1 MTLHTPKVL
10 TKLSWNFLSYEIE
23 YNDFDSIQSD
33 PLVSNVKINTIEVNY
48 LRIYILLYL
57 PVESSNT
64 CVGCVTKRV
73 TAAICFR
80 LVEHVTLNRDPA

>member
-48 LRIYILLYL
+48 LRIYIIISTGR
-57 PVESSNT
+57 E
-64 CVGCVTKRV
+64 
-73 TAAICFR
+73 F
-80 LVEHVTLNRDPA
+80 